1 MNIGNTEMIQIADAV
16 ARDKGIPRHSV
27 IQAMEQAIQVASRKK
42 YGHDNN
48 IRVTINQQSGETKI
62 NRVLEVVEV
71 VENPASQILL
81 EDAVHKNPAAKIGDE
96 IIEPLPPIDLG
107 RVVAQS
113 AKQVIIQKV
122 RDAERERQYEE
133 FKDRVGEIVSGTVR
147 RVEFGN
153 IIIELGRGEAVLR
166 RENAIK
172 GEIFKVNERIRAYI
186 EDVRN
191 DSKGPQIILSR
202 NHPQFLAQLFAQ
214 EVPEI
219 YDNVIEIKSVAR
231 EPGLKSK
238 IAVYTSDSSID
249 AVGSCVG
256 VRGSRVQAV
265 INELH
270 GEKIDIIQWSSDQA
284 KFVINALTP
293 AEVSKVV
300 IDEDNKRIEVVVP
313 TEQLSIAIGR
323 RGQNV
328 RLASHLTGWNIDVMT
343 EEEES
348 KRRVEEFN
356 YASKLFIS
364 ELGVEEVLAQLLAV
378 EGFASLE
385 DIAYTAIEDLASIEG
400 FDEELSKELIYRAKQ
415 VVEEQNKDLLV
426 QLDHLGVDNYLIKLV
441 NLNLQQM
448 RILADNGIKK
458 MEDLADLTIEEFI
471 KIVPTSG
478 LSNDEIDDIIKKAII
493 ITEAES
499 KE

>member
-1 MNIGNTEMIQIADAV
+1 M
-16 ARDKGIPRHSV
+16 
-27 IQAMEQAIQVASRKK
+27 
-42 YGHDNN
+42 
-48 IRVTINQQSGETKI
+48 
-62 NRVLEVVEV
+62 
-71 VENPASQILL
+71 
-81 EDAVHKNPAAKIGDE
+81 
-96 IIEPLPPIDLG
+96 
-107 RVVAQS
+107 
-113 AKQVIIQKV
+113 
-122 RDAERERQYEE
+122 
-133 FKDRVGEIVSGTVR
+133 
-147 RVEFGN
+147 
-153 IIIELGRGEAVLR
+153 
-166 RENAIK
+166 
-172 GEIFKVNERIRAYI
+172 
-186 EDVRN
+186 
-191 DSKGPQIILSR
+191 
-202 NHPQFLAQLFAQ
+202 
-214 EVPEI
+214 
-219 YDNVIEIKSVAR
+219 
-231 EPGLKSK
+231 
-238 IAVYTSDSSID
+238 
-249 AVGSCVG
+249 
-256 VRGSRVQAV
+256 
-265 INELH
+265 
-270 GEKIDIIQWSSDQA
+270 
-284 KFVINALTP
+284 
-293 AEVSKVV
+293 
-300 IDEDNKRIEVVVP
+300 P

-426 QLDHLGVDNYLIKLV
+426 QLDHLGVDNDLIRLV

-478 LSNDEIDDIIKKAII
+478 LSNDEIGDIIKKAII

>member
-270 GEKIDIIQWSSDQA
+270 GEKIDIIQWSSEYGA
-284 KFVINALTP
+284 NC
-293 AEVSKVV
+293 
-300 IDEDNKRIEVVVP
+300 
-313 TEQLSIAIGR
+313 
-323 RGQNV
+323 
-328 RLASHLTGWNIDVMT
+328 
-343 EEEES
+343 
-348 KRRVEEFN
+348 
-356 YASKLFIS
+356 
-364 ELGVEEVLAQLLAV
+364 
-378 EGFASLE
+378 
-385 DIAYTAIEDLASIEG
+385 
-400 FDEELSKELIYRAKQ
+400 
-415 VVEEQNKDLLV
+415 
-426 QLDHLGVDNYLIKLV
+426 
-441 NLNLQQM
+441 
-448 RILADNGIKK
+448 
-458 MEDLADLTIEEFI
+458 
-471 KIVPTSG
+471 
-478 LSNDEIDDIIKKAII
+478 II
-493 ITEAES
+493 
-499 KE
+499 